1 MATNFRLEGMQGGQ
15 YVDLFPVTSIG
26 AILGATNAL
35 HIETLPVTINSP
47 SNPTVVQDV
56 AITTN
61 AKMLD
66 APFECYLNDTSVDAQ
81 KAYATISQVQVIENT
96 LKITRVGDMPQTAI
110 NVTLVFYEK
119 GVDGVNG

>member
-1 MATNFRLEGMQGGQ
+1 MATNFRLEGKQGGQ
-15 YVDLFPVTSIG
+15 YVDLFPVTNIG
-26 AILGATNAL
+26 AILGASDAL
-35 HIETLPVTINSP
+35 HIEILPVTINPP

-56 AITTN
+56 AISTN

-66 APFECYLNDTSVDAQ
+66 APFECYLMNNSKEAQ
-81 KAYATISQVQVIENT
+81 KAYSTISQVQVVENT

-119 GVDGVNG
+119 GVEGVNG